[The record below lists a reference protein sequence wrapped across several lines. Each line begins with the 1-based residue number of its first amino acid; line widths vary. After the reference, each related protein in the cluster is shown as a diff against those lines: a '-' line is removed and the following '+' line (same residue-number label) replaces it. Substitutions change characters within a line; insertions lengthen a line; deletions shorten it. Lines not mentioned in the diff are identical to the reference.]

1 MSFFSDYLN
10 LLFIIL
16 DAQKQNEVLQ
26 EESKKEKKVLLEQI
40 SILESKN
47 DDNEDVV
54 KAKKR

>member
-26 EESKKEKKVLLEQI
+26 EESKKEKNVLMEQI